1 MAIRQ
6 LLKRKVSY
14 SIRYMSITKPFL
26 KWVGGKTQILKE
38 VLGMFPSEICNYHE
52 PFLGGGSVLLGFLSY
67 VKSGKITLT
76 GKVYASDVNANLIA
90 LYKNIQERP
99 RELIAE
105 VKKLTGNGE
114 EYYYEIRTRFNTLTG
129 AERSGVA
136 ASAMMLF
143 LNKHGFRGM
152 YREGPKGINVPYGN
166 YKNPQVIDEEHIL
179 SVSEL
184 IKGVEF
190 AVCSFTES
198 LPKVRRD
205 GRDFV
210 YLDPPYAPEAE
221 TSFVGYTAG
230 GFDAEKHKALFKL
243 CNDLVSGGS
252 GVKMLM
258 SNADV
263 LFVKEAFPTPL
274 FRTVVIS
281 CRRAINSKNPES
293 RTNEV
298 LIAN

>member
-1 MAIRQ
+1 
-6 LLKRKVSY
+6 
-14 SIRYMSITKPFL
+14 MSVTKPFL
-26 KWVGGKTQILKE
+26 KWVGGKTQILE
-38 VLGMFPSEICNYHE
+38 HVLSMFPSEIRNYHE

-67 VKSGKITLT
+67 AKVGKIRLT
-76 GKVYASDVNANLIA
+76 GKVYASDLNPNLIA

-105 VKKLTGNGE
+105 VKKLSGSGE
-114 EYYYEIRTRFNTLTG
+114 EYYYEIRTRFNALRDG
-129 AERSGVA
+129 EERMGVC
-136 ASAMMLF
+136 ASAMMLY

-152 YREGPKGINVPYGN
+152 YREGPRGFNVPYGN
-166 YKNPQVIDEEHIL
+166 YKKPCVLDEAHIL
-179 SVSEL
+179 GVSEL
-184 IKGVEF
+184 IRGVDF
-190 AVCSFTES
+190 SVCSFKDALS
-198 LPKVRRD
+198 KVGGGGEGD
-205 GRDFV
+205 SSGGCCDFV
-210 YLDPPYAPEAE
+210 YLDPPYAPENE

-230 GFDAEKHKALFKL
+230 GFDAEQHKALFKL
-243 CNDLVSGGS
+243 CNELAGRGS
-252 GVKMLM
+252 VKLLM

-263 LFVKEAFPTPL
+263 PFVKGAFPAPL